1 MMDMESH
8 FFVCDCYSD
17 EHTLRF
23 TYDPEDNDLWA
34 GVYLDRKRWFV
45 RLWVALKYVFG
56 YQCKYGAFDCYIDGS
71 TTTRI
76 GNTNI
81 EEAIKKNALITEDV

>member
-56 YQCKYGAFDCYIDGS
+56 YQCKYGAFDCFSFNPKDADRMIELMS
-71 TTTRI
+71 RI
-76 GNTNI
+76 KAGV
-81 EEAIKKNALITEDV
+81 KDV